1 MYSTK
6 PPLPY
11 GWSCRVSKSYPGH
24 VYYFNSITG
33 DKTWKLEDLMMQ
45 VSYSHPSQV
54 KHSLKADDKEL
65 LSLGLDELSDLL
77 AVKKQNLEDLERRA
91 CRPSLS
97 SLSPSLLDMGDPGS
111 CFPGVGML
119 VLPTMETPS
128 PD

>member
-77 AVKKQNLEDLERRA
+77 AVKKQNL
-91 CRPSLS
+91 
-97 SLSPSLLDMGDPGS
+97 
-111 CFPGVGML
+111 
-119 VLPTMETPS
+119 
-128 PD
+128 